1 MEALLSRLFLPL
13 GCRLISEPADCR
25 PKTIAIGY
33 RSQQEHLAALYLAST
48 YAKRGMQVGMVK
60 VPKKLKASFFEGLE
74 GSYNSLI
81 MPENLSLDPDDA
93 LRTAKE
99 IVRASN

>member
-1 MEALLSRLFLPL
+1 
-13 GCRLISEPADCR
+13 
-25 PKTIAIGY
+25 
-33 RSQQEHLAALYLAST
+33 
-48 YAKRGMQVGMVK
+48 MQVGMVK